1 MSELAPLDPDLVA
14 DVLSK
19 HPFVT
24 IDGVCNVRDLGGIP
38 TADGHVTRS
47 NFMVRSGELSRVTQ
61 LGLYPSLAPSDVSNP
76 VTLLGVEQLRAL
88 GVTTIFDFR
97 SDTEIAKYDTAT
109 PEIKGITVLR
119 ATVFKTEDYSPERMA
134 Q

>member
-61 LGLYPSLAPSDVSNP
+61 LGLYQLLAP
-76 VTLLGVEQLRAL
+76 L
-88 GVTTIFDFR
+88 
-97 SDTEIAKYDTAT
+97 
-109 PEIKGITVLR
+109 
-119 ATVFKTEDYSPERMA
+119 ERI
-134 Q
+134 